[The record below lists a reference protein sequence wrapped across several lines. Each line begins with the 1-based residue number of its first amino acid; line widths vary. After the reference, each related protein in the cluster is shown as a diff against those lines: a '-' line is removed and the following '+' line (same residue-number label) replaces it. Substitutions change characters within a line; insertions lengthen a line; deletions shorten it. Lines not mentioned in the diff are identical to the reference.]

1 VEAVQR
7 NGGTAGIV
15 TAIMLAV
22 TFILFMRTGLDPQT
36 ASDPQKALP
45 LLAQKTSL
53 FGAIGI
59 FAALAAGFGLVYA
72 IGLFGRLRDRAP
84 TRASAQLALA
94 LVGLTGHALGALIF
108 WRGASALTS
117 VFSTDQVAAGHAWL
131 GVNATI
137 QGLNSLGDAFTGASV
152 LVAGWAIAAT
162 GALSSALGWLA
173 VVTGVIM
180 LLQLLITSPIL
191 FPIAIILTLVWL
203 VWGGSQLRRAAA

>member
-1 VEAVQR
+1 MERVQR
-7 NGGTAGIV
+7 NGGTAGFV

-45 LLAQKTSL
+45 LLAQKASS
-53 FGAIGI
+53 FGAIGV
-59 FAALAAGFGLVYA
+59 FAALAAGFGLVYT
-72 IGLFGRLRDRAP
+72 IGLFGCLRDRAP
-84 TRASAQLALA
+84 TRAAAQLALA

-108 WRGASALTS
+108 WRGAAAVTS
-117 VFSTDQVAAGHAWL
+117 VFATDQVAASHAWL
-131 GVNATI
+131 AVNATI

-152 LVAGWAIAAT
+152 LVAGWAIAST

-173 VVTGVIM
+173 VITGVIM
-180 LLQLLITSPIL
+180 LLQVLITSLIL

>member
-1 VEAVQR
+1 MDRVQR
-7 NGGTAGIV
+7 NGGNAGFV
-15 TAIMLAV
+15 TAIMLVV

-45 LLAQKTSL
+45 LLAQKPFL

-59 FAALAAGFGLVYA
+59 FAALASGFGLVYA

-84 TRASAQLALA
+84 TRAYAQLALA
-94 LVGLTGHALGALIF
+94 LVGLTGHALGALIL
-108 WRGASALTS
+108 WRGAAALTS
-117 VFSTDQVAAGHAWL
+117 VFTTDQVAASHAWL
-131 GVNATI
+131 ALNATI
-137 QGLNSLGDAFTGASV
+137 QGLNTLGDAFTGASI

-173 VVTGVIM
+173 VITGAIM
-180 LLQLLITSPIL
+180 LLQLFITSPIL